1 MNGLI
6 GNDDETVTY
15 HSTAGADSMMVR
27 DQLSLKRLWPQA
39 SKRLMLLLVF
49 DCTIA
54 VLYSVYDLKFL
65 ALNGL
70 PLAPLGSAITI
81 FLAFRTNAA
90 YGRWW
95 EARQLWG
102 NLVNTSRALARQFLT
117 MLEDNFD
124 DVEQIPFGRKLVLH
138 QIAFVHAL
146 RCHLRRQNPFPEL
159 VGVLGAE
166 DAEQLRA
173 YGNVPAAINLKIG
186 RLLKQ
191 AREQG
196 MLDSF
201 RWTAIDENLTVLS
214 NIQGAC
220 ERIKNTPLPRQFDY
234 LPRLLVNAFCWLVP
248 FGLVGDLGLMTP
260 LASVLI
266 SFTFIAADVVSR
278 EIEDPFENTIHD
290 TPMTSLSR
298 TIELN
303 LREQME
309 LPNTLRDVQPVDGF
323 VY

>member
-1 MNGLI
+1 
-6 GNDDETVTY
+6 
-15 HSTAGADSMMVR
+15 MMVR
-27 DQLSLKRLWPQA
+27 DQLSFRRMWSLA
-39 SKRLMLLLVF
+39 SKRLMILLIF
-49 DCTIA
+49 DSTIA
-54 VLYSVYDLKFL
+54 ILYSVYDLKFL

-102 NLVNTSRALARQFLT
+102 GLVNTSRTLSRQFLT
-117 MLEDNFD
+117 MLHAKEEIEEGD
-124 DVEQIPFGRKLVLH
+124 EEYSPLSRLLVLH
-138 QIAFVHAL
+138 QIAFVHSL
-146 RCHLRRQNPFPEL
+146 RCHLRRQSPFPEL
-159 VGVLGAE
+159 IGVLGAE
-166 DAEQLRA
+166 STDDLRT
-173 YGNVPAAINLKIG
+173 YRNVPAAINLKLG

-191 AREQG
+191 AYRQG
-196 MLDSF
+196 MIDSY
-201 RWTAIDENLTVLS
+201 RWTAIDRNLTELS

-260 LASVLI
+260 VASVLI
-266 SFTFIAADVVSR
+266 SFTFIAADMVGR

-298 TIELN
+298 VIEMN
-303 LREQME
+303 LREHME
-309 LPNTLRDVQPVDGF
+309 LPSTLREVQPVDGF
-323 VY
+323 IH

>member
-1 MNGLI
+1 
-6 GNDDETVTY
+6 
-15 HSTAGADSMMVR
+15 MMVR
-27 DQLSLKRLWPQA
+27 DQLSFRRMWSLASRRLVI
-39 SKRLMLLLVF
+39 LLIF
-49 DCTIA
+49 DSTIA
-54 VLYSVYDLKFL
+54 ILYSVYHWKFL
-65 ALNGL
+65 DLNGL

-102 NLVNTSRALARQFLT
+102 GLVNTSRTLSRQFLT
-117 MLEDNFD
+117 MLDAKDE
-124 DVEQIPFGRKLVLH
+124 EEYSPTSKQLVLH
-138 QIAFVHAL
+138 QIAFVHSL
-146 RCHLRRQNPFPEL
+146 RCHLRRQSPFPEL

-166 DAEQLRA
+166 STEELRT
-173 YGNVPAAINLKIG
+173 YRNVPAAINLKLG

-191 AREQG
+191 AYKQG

-201 RWTAIDENLTVLS
+201 RWTAIDRNLTELS

-260 LASVLI
+260 VASVLI
-266 SFTFIAADVVSR
+266 SFTFIAADMVGR

-298 TIELN
+298 VIEIN
-303 LREQME
+303 LREHME
-309 LPNTLRDVQPVDGF
+309 LHSTLREVQPVDGF
-323 VY
+323 IH